1 MTTRRFTWTTL
12 GLLAAGGTGF
22 LLGNREARLGVAMP
36 IESMPRLDYFITQHS
51 FSEIEN
57 AKASL
62 EALCRRYRAEVQA
75 RRLLDERSAGGRQGP
90 TREPRLSGTIKVLE
104 RGMKEF
110 EGTQQQLGISE
121 ELLLALRAAKLY
133 DRWMSVYLRTLYE
146 HPTYPTATVFA
157 KDAMVIGKVLGR
169 EDEVLRAFRH
179 LKEIPFD
186 FLHKSKI
193 QTLLTGYDQ
202 QSSGVGDHLT
212 NRPPH

>member
-1 MTTRRFTWTTL
+1 MTIRRFTWTTV
-12 GLLAAGGTGF
+12 GLLAVGATGF
-22 LLGNREARLGVAMP
+22 LLGNREARLGVVMP
-36 IESMPRLDYFITQHS
+36 IESMPRLDYFITEHS
-51 FSEIEN
+51 FSDIER

-62 EALCRRYRAEVQA
+62 EGLCRRYRAEVQT
-75 RRLLDERSAGGRQGP
+75 RRLLDERYAGGKQGP
-90 TREPRLSGTIKVLE
+90 PQEPHVAGAIKVLE
-104 RGMKEF
+104 QGMKEF

-121 ELLLALRAAKLY
+121 ELLRALKTAKLY

-179 LKEIPFD
+179 LNDIPFD
-186 FLHKSKI
+186 FLDKSKI

-202 QSSGVGDHLT
+202 HSSGVGDHLT
-212 NRPPH
+212 NPPPH